1 MRKVCIVVTART
13 SYTKFKPVLSA
24 LARRGDVH
32 TQVICA
38 ASAVLER
45 FGRVDRL
52 IEADGF
58 EVTDRIHCL
67 IDSELPLGMAKSTS
81 MLLNDCAA
89 AFSRLRPDVV
99 VVMADRFEI
108 LAPSIA
114 ASYQNIPLAHI
125 QGGETT
131 GNIDQKVRHAATK
144 LADLHFPATEGAAEL
159 LRRLAADPGRIF
171 LTGCPS
177 IDIAHEVTHKQKLE
191 IDVVEQQLG
200 VGSPIDLSKGYIIVM
215 QHPVT
220 DEYNCSRQQ
229 ADETLA
235 AVERSSLPT
244 LWFWP
249 NADAGH
255 EAFSKALRVFRENR
269 HPQNIYFIKN
279 LPPEQFLEL
288 AFFSQGLVGNSSTA
302 IRECSYMGV
311 PAVNIGSR
319 QNGRERGPN
328 VVDVAPD
335 RDDIF
340 RAITMHLNGRIARS
354 TLYGTG
360 QAGQKIADILGSI
373 DLSFHGK
380 PWAATIE
387 PVAQ

>member
-1 MRKVCIVVTART
+1 MRKICIVVTART
-13 SYTKFKPVLSA
+13 SYTKFKPVLAA
-24 LARRGDVH
+24 LSRRTDVR
-32 TQVICA
+32 TQVVCG

-81 MLLNDCAA
+81 MLLNDSAA
-89 AFSRLRPDVV
+89 AFSRLQPDIV

-125 QGGETT
+125 QGGETS

-144 LADLHFPATEGAAEL
+144 LADLHFPATAGAAEL
-159 LRRLAADPGRIF
+159 LRQLAAHPDRIF

-177 IDIAHEVTHKQKLE
+177 IDLALEVTRKQTLG
-191 IDVVEQQLG
+191 INVVESQLG
-200 VGSPIDLSKGYIIVM
+200 VGPAIDLSRGYIIAM

-220 DEYNCSRQQ
+220 DEFDSSRAQ
-229 ADETLA
+229 AVETLA
-235 AVERSSLPT
+235 AIDRSQLPT

-269 HPQNIYFIKN
+269 HPSNIYFIKN

-288 AFFSQGLVGNSSTA
+288 AFFSQGIVGNSSVA
-302 IRECSYMGV
+302 IRECSFMGV

-319 QNGRERGPN
+319 QNGRERASN
-328 VVDVAPD
+328 VVDVPPD
-335 RDDIF
+335 RDEIF
-340 RAITMHLNGRIARS
+340 RAITTHLKGRLDRS
-354 TLYGTG
+354 TLYGSG
-360 QAGQKIADILGSI
+360 NAGQKIADILSTI
-373 DLSFHGK
+373 DLSFYGK
-380 PWAATIE
+380 LWPVISE
-387 PVAQ
+387 PVAL

>member
-1 MRKVCIVVTART
+1 MRKICVVITART
-13 SYTKFKPVLSA
+13 SYTKFKPVLNA
-24 LARRGDVH
+24 LSRRGDVRA
-32 TQVICA
+32 QVVCA
-38 ASAVLER
+38 ASAVLDR

-52 IEADGF
+52 IESDGF
-58 EVTDRIHCL
+58 EVVDRIHCL

-81 MLLNDCAA
+81 LLLNDCAA
-89 AFSRLRPDVV
+89 AFSRLKPDIV

-125 QGGETT
+125 QGGETS

-144 LADLHFPATEGAAEL
+144 LADIHFPATAGAAEL
-159 LRRLAADPGRIF
+159 LRRLAAHPERIF

-177 IDIAHEVTHKQKLE
+177 IDIALEVTHKRQLE
-191 IDVVEQQLG
+191 INVVEQQLG
-200 VGSPIDLSKGYIIVM
+200 VGAAIDLSKGYLIVM

-220 DEYNCSRQQ
+220 DEYESSRQH
-229 ADETLA
+229 AAETLA
-235 AVERSSLPT
+235 AIEKSQMPT

-255 EAFSKALRVFRENR
+255 EAFSKALRVYRENR
-269 HPQNIYFIKN
+269 HPNNIYFIKN

-288 AFFSQGLVGNSSTA
+288 AYFSQGVVGNSSVA
-302 IRECSYMGV
+302 IRECSFLGV
-311 PAVNIGSR
+311 PAVNIGTR

-328 VVDVAPD
+328 VLDVNPQ
-335 RDDIF
+335 RDDIY
-340 RAITMHLNGRIARS
+340 RAITSHLRGRVEPS
-354 TLYGTG
+354 TIYGTG
-360 QAGQKIADILGSI
+360 QAGRKIAEILSTI
-373 DLSFHGK
+373 DLSFYGK
-380 PWAATIE
+380 PWPAISE